1 VIFTYALKSR
11 RRLVKLI
18 YEHRTE
24 KQKCSEK
31 TKTKNR
37 RTGAAEKSVNLNF
50 PGQNARETKRPKL
63 KRPQNK
69 RLASG
74 TKRSK
79 PKRRQTKTT
88 LTGNAPKAKRP

>member
-1 VIFTYALKSR
+1 MSTEPKNKKS
-11 RRLVKLI
+11 
-18 YEHRTE
+18 
-24 KQKCSEK
+24 SEK

-37 RTGAAEKSVNLNF
+37 RTGAAEKSVNLNS

-69 RLASG
+69 RLASC

-79 PKRRQTKTT
+79 PKRRQTETT
-88 LTGNAPKAKRP
+88 LTGNAPKPKRP